1 MKNKTYVWYGEVH
14 RGSSAYCIT
23 TTDRSV
29 PL

>member
-14 RGSSAYCIT
+14 RGSSAYFI